1 MSRPLKIGLTGLL
14 LVVSLWVGLL
24 VVQRLEPYEQTIKH
38 GPSPEAR
45 ANEYLAA
52 EMFLREQ
59 KITVQRA
66 DGLDVLNGL
75 PSTGQTLMLFAP
87 RHNMTPRQARQVLDW
102 ASQGGHLV
110 FVAEE
115 IWDEEDGRS
124 GDLLLDSLGI
134 RQTSVYEEDDYED
147 DEEAESD
154 DGETLEEEDEAETEQ
169 APEEEQAEEED
180 RYPELTK
187 IYLENEE
194 APAYIEFDTG
204 YHLLDGENRAYAW
217 ANSAEATHMLQLEH
231 GKGLVTVLTDAWLWQ
246 NDSIGDYD
254 NAWLLWYLGQDSAVT
269 LVYNAERDGLFSQL
283 LKHYPAAL
291 AALALLIG
299 LLLWHVGMRHGPL
312 LAPPVHARRQL
323 EEHLRAGA
331 DFLLRRAGQQHL
343 LGSLQRDILRRARH
357 RHPGFERLP
366 VADQWQVLGRL
377 TRLPSS
383 AVSAAMRPLPTRRLS
398 AADFTRQVANLQ
410 TLRNAL

>member
-1 MSRPLKIGLTGLL
+1 MNRPLKLALGGVLLIVLVWLGLQALA
-14 LVVSLWVGLL
+14 
-24 VVQRLEPYEQTIKH
+24 RLQPYEETIKH

-45 ANEYLAA
+45 ANDYLAA
-52 EMFLREQ
+52 ELFLRQQ
-59 KITVQRA
+59 KIAAKRA
-66 DGLDVLNGL
+66 EGLEVLRDL
-75 PSTGQTLMLFAP
+75 PPAGHTLMLLAP
-87 RHNMTPRQARQVLDW
+87 RRNMTPRQAEQVLDW
-102 ASQGGHLV
+102 TARGGHLV

-115 IWDEEDGRS
+115 LWDEEEERS
-124 GDLLLDSLGI
+124 GDLLLDALGV
-134 RQTSVYEEDDYED
+134 QQFSTYELDEEDDQEAAAE
-147 DEEAESD
+147 DEEAAEPESD
-154 DGETLEEEDEAETEQ
+154 ADATAAQDT
-169 APEEEQAEEED
+169 EED

-194 APAYIEFDTG
+194 APAYVEFDTE
-204 YHLLDGENRAYAW
+204 YHLFDAENRAYAW
-217 ANSAEATHMLQLEH
+217 ANSGDATHMLQLEH

-246 NDSIGDYD
+246 NDRIGDHD
-254 NAWLLWYLGQDSAVT
+254 NAWLLWYLTQDSAVT
-269 LVYNAERDGLFSQL
+269 LIYNAQRDDLFSLL

-299 LLLWHVGMRHGPL
+299 LLLWHVGLRHGPL
-312 LAPPVHARRQL
+312 QGQPAPARRQL

-343 LGSLQRDILRRARH
+343 LANLQRDIQRRARH

-366 VADQWQVLGRL
+366 VAEQWQVLGRL
-377 TRLPSS
+377 TRLPTAAISQ
-383 AVSAAMRPLPTRRLS
+383 AMRPLPAQRLS